1 MSKTLY
7 ALALAAVLAAPAAVA
22 QDTLVF
28 AAGTP
33 PQGPI
38 HEALV
43 EWVAAINADGTGVI
57 EIDFREGF
65 TMANPQNFYDRVKDG
80 VVDISWGTLT
90 AIGGRFPL
98 SSVVE
103 LPYLT
108 EDAETASVAFWRMTE
123 TDMMKDEWRDIVPL
137 MTLVFPQSG
146 IHLRATID
154 SLDNLN
160 GQQVIAGTQTN
171 AAVVTALGGVP
182 QSIGLAESYEAIQ
195 RGTVDGR
202 LLPWSAFPPF
212 RLAEITNYH
221 IEAPIGTVVGAI
233 FISRE
238 VWDGLSD
245 DAREVITRNSG
256 EAFSRATGV
265 RVDRMNA
272 GVRTGIVNNPAHTVV
287 GLSPE
292 QDAMWRERLAPI
304 SGNWI
309 GQVAGGEA
317 FLNAYRDAI
326 AAVSAGN

>member
-1 MSKTLY
+1 MSKHLY
-7 ALALAAVLAAPAAVA
+7 ALALAAAFVTPAALA
-22 QDTLVF
+22 QETLVF

-38 HEALV
+38 HDTLV
-43 EWVAAINADGTGVI
+43 EWVAAINAEGAGVV

-80 VVDISWGTLT
+80 VVDITWGTLT
-90 AIGGRFPL
+90 AVGGRFPL

-103 LPYLT
+103 LPWLT
-108 EDAETASVAFWRMTE
+108 DDAETASVAFWRMTE
-123 TDMMKDEWRDIVPL
+123 TGMMDAEFHDIVPL

-146 IHLRATID
+146 IHLRAPIDTLD
-154 SLDNLN
+154 SLD
-160 GQQVIAGTQTN
+160 GQRVIAGTQTN

-245 DAREVITRNSG
+245 EARAVIAAQSG
-256 EAFSRATGV
+256 EAFSRSTGL
-265 RVDRMNA
+265 RVDAMHNGIRA
-272 GVRTGIVNNPAHTVV
+272 GIANSPAHTIV
-287 GLSPE
+287 GLSPAQMAAW
-292 QDAMWRERLAPI
+292 QDRVAPI
-304 SGNWI
+304 TDAWVD
-309 GQVAGGEA
+309 QVPGGAA
-317 FLNAYRDAI
+317 FLAAYRDAI
-326 AAVSAGN
+326 EAASN